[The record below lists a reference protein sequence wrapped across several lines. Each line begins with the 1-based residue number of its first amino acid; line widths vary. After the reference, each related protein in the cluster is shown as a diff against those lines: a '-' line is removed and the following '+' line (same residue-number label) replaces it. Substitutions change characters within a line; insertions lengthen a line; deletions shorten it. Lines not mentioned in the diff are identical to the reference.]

1 MKFARFIACL
11 LGIVTAAVMI
21 FSIGFCLISLDA
33 EVKVLEMPTGA
44 VECSDSLQEAIRTGD
59 FTAASE
65 VIYGQPD
72 FGADRVPADTAG
84 IMIWDAFR
92 SSISFE
98 YTGDCYATDSGI
110 ARDAV
115 VTVMEIPSVTEQ
127 LRQRAHALLTARV
140 EAATDMAEL
149 YDENNNF
156 REDLVEDVLNQA
168 LTQALAE
175 DAETVRVEGKVNLIC
190 RDGKWWAVPEEALL
204 TALSG
209 GVA

>member
-33 EVKVLEMPTGA
+33 EVKVLEIPTRA

-59 FTAASE
+59 FAAASE
-65 VIYGQPD
+65 GIYGQPD

-115 VTVMEIPSVTEQ
+115 VTVMEIPSVTDQ
-127 LRQRAHALLTARV
+127 LSQRAHALLTARV

-175 DAETVRVEGKVNLIC
+175 NAETVRVEGKVNLIC